1 MPVETNEGGPA
12 EVRPSIARGREA
24 FSRGDYVTALDEFNS
39 VVDRH
44 PQYADIHQL
53 MGLCFCLLGQPEAG
67 LQSFEHA
74 LRINPNYVE
83 ALLNK
88 AITLS
93 ELGEF
98 EAANEAFEAARES
111 EYAGDG
117 RFSSAVANRLAEGHA
132 ELGDRYLEAG
142 EVEESVR
149 QFSRA
154 VELRPTYPDLRTRL
168 AEALLRSG
176 DLDAAEEQ
184 LDRAVEDRPAFVRAR
199 AARGLLYLRR
209 GDSEAART
217 EWLRCQRDAP
227 DDALVRA
234 YLSMLETDAS
244 GRES

>member
-1 MPVETNEGGPA
+1 MAADPRDAGDGG
-12 EVRPSIARGREA
+12 RPNITRGREA
-24 FSRGDYVTALDEFNS
+24 FGRGDYVTALDEFNS
-39 VVDRH
+39 VVARH

-67 LQSFEHA
+67 LQSFSHA

-98 EAANEAFEAARES
+98 EAATEAFEAARQS
-111 EYAGDG
+111 EYAGEG

-132 ELGDRYLEAG
+132 DLGDRYLEAG
-142 EVEESVR
+142 EVDEAVR
-149 QFSRA
+149 QMRRA
-154 VELRPTYPDLRTRL
+154 VELRPAYPDLRTRL

-176 DLDAAEEQ
+176 DLDGAERE
-184 LDRAVEDRPAFVRAR
+184 LDRAVEDRPAYVRAR
-199 AARGLLYLRR
+199 AARGLLYLRKGER
-209 GDSEAART
+209 DRARR
-217 EWLRCQRDAP
+217 EWARCQRDAP

-234 YLSMLETDAS
+234 YLSILDDSEEGGA
-244 GRES
+244 G

>member
-1 MPVETNEGGPA
+1 MA
-12 EVRPSIARGREA
+12 EAQPSIARGRKA
-24 FSRGDYVTALDEFNS
+24 FGRGDYVTALDEFNA
-39 VVDRH
+39 VVTRH

-67 LQSFEHA
+67 LQSFGHA

-98 EAANEAFEAARES
+98 EAANEAFEAARQS

-142 EVEESVR
+142 DLEEAVR
-149 QFSRA
+149 QFRRA
-154 VELRPTYPDLRTRL
+154 VELRPAYPDLRTRL

-176 DLDAAEEQ
+176 DLDAAERE
-184 LDRAVEDRPAFVRAR
+184 LDTAVEERPAFIRAR
-199 AARGLLYLRR
+199 AARGLLYIRR
-209 GDSEAART
+209 GERDRARR
-217 EWLRCQRDAP
+217 EWLRCQQDAP
-227 DDALVRA
+227 GDPLVRA
-234 YLSMLETDAS
+234 YLSILETPATGD
-244 GRES
+244 GE

>member
-1 MPVETNEGGPA
+1 MPADGTETGATEI
-12 EVRPSIARGREA
+12 RPSIARGREA
-24 FSRGDYVTALDEFNS
+24 FGRGDYVTALDEFNS

-67 LQSFEHA
+67 LQSFGHA

-98 EAANEAFEAARES
+98 EAANEAFEAARQS

-142 EVEESVR
+142 EVEEAVR
-149 QFSRA
+149 QLTRA
-154 VELRPTYPDLRTRL
+154 VELRPSYPDLRTRL
-168 AEALLRSG
+168 AEALLRGG
-176 DLDAAEEQ
+176 DLEGAERQ

-209 GDSEAART
+209 GERDRARR

-227 DDALVRA
+227 GHALVRA
-234 YLSMLETDAS
+234 YLSILEPEE
-244 GRES
+244 REGE

>member
-1 MPVETNEGGPA
+1 MASEGTEGGPS

-24 FSRGDYVTALDEFNS
+24 FSRGDYVTALDEFND

-98 EAANEAFEAARES
+98 DAANEAFEAARRS

-132 ELGDRYLEAG
+132 ELGERYLEAG

-149 QFSRA
+149 QFTRA
-154 VELRPTYPDLRTRL
+154 VELRPAYPDLRTRL
-168 AEALLRSG
+168 AEALLRAG
-176 DLDAAEEQ
+176 DLEAAEAQ
-184 LDRAVEDRPAFVRAR
+184 LDRAIRDRPAFVRAR

-209 GDSEAART
+209 GKRERARE
-217 EWLRCQRDAP
+217 EWLRCQQDAP
-227 DDALVRA
+227 DDQLVRA
-234 YLSMLETDAS
+234 YLSILDPGS
-244 GRES
+244 GEEQA

>member
-1 MPVETNEGGPA
+1 MPADGLDTGA
-12 EVRPSIARGREA
+12 EIRPSIARGREA
-24 FSRGDYVTALDEFNS
+24 FGRGDYVTALDEFNS

-67 LQSFEHA
+67 LQSFGHA

-98 EAANEAFEAARES
+98 EAANEAFEAARQS
-111 EYAGDG
+111 EYAGEG

-142 EVEESVR
+142 EVDEAVR
-149 QFSRA
+149 QLTRA
-154 VELRPTYPDLRTRL
+154 VELRPSYPDLRTRL

-176 DLDAAEEQ
+176 DLDAAERQ
-184 LDRAVEDRPAFVRAR
+184 LDRAVEDRPGFVRAR

-209 GDSEAART
+209 GERERARR

-227 DDALVRA
+227 GDALVRA
-234 YLSMLETDAS
+234 YLSILEPDAEK
-244 GRES
+244 GG